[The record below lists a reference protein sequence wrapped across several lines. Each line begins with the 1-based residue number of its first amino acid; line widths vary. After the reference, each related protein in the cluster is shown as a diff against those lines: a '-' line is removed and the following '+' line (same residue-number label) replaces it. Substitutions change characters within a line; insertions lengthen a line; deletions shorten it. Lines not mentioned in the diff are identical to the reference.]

1 MSRRVRESP
10 IRKMRE
16 SPLKKVRDVPLYV
29 LALGYVVFVLAPI
42 VYMFLVSVQPTATAG
57 TEVVPRVWHWQTFQ
71 EIWKTVDLVTY
82 LRNSIVIS
90 VATGVCSTILA
101 LGAGYVVARFR
112 FRFRNLF
119 RISLLASHSV
129 PGILLLLPL
138 YVIYVIIQHVIGIAL
153 VGTYWGVILTYMTFG
168 LPFAIWMLS
177 VYIVELPIDLEEQ
190 AMVDGANRLS
200 VLRWVTVPLAIP
212 GMVVSF
218 VFTFLLAWNDVLFAG
233 ALTSPST
240 RTLGVALQTFLSQ
253 TYSLP
258 QWNQLMGAS
267 IVSAVPAVILFLLVQ
282 RHMVTGLSAGSVKG

>member
-1 MSRRVRESP
+1 MTRSMRVA
-10 IRKMRE
+10 
-16 SPLKKVRDVPLYV
+16 PLYV
-29 LALGYVVFVLAPI
+29 LAIVYVVFVLAPI
-42 VYMFLVSVQPTATAG
+42 VYMFLVAVQPTATAG
-57 TEVVPRVWHWQTFQ
+57 TEVVPKVWHWQTFQ
-71 EIWKTVDLVTY
+71 EIWKTVDLASY
-82 LRNSIVIS
+82 LRNSVVIA
-90 VATGVCSTILA
+90 VATGICSTVLA

-138 YVIYVIIQHVIGIAL
+138 YVIYVIIQHVIGLAL
-153 VGTYWGVILTYMTFG
+153 VGTYWGVILTYLTFG
-168 LPFAIWMLS
+168 LPFSIWMLS
-177 VYIVELPIDLEEQ
+177 VYIVELPVDLEEQ
-190 AMVDGANRLS
+190 AMVDGADRLR
-200 VLRWVTVPLAIP
+200 VLRWVTVPLAVP

-233 ALTSPST
+233 ALTSPAT
-240 RTLGVALQTFLSQ
+240 RTLGVGLQTFLNE

-258 QWNQLMGAS
+258 QWNDLMGAS